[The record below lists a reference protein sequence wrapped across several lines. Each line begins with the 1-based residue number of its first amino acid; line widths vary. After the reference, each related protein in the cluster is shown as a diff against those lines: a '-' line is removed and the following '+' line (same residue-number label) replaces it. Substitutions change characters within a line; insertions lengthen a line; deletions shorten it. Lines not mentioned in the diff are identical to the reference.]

1 MNLVQI
7 KVTPERLEQSAKM
20 VIDSRTLLEQTHKDL
35 YQQTEYIASQWSGAT
50 SDRFYA
56 MFNDAKPLMFNIL
69 QELDKIA
76 KELRHSAEKF
86 READVLYGGNLA
98 DNSIEEGGMC
108 GKPKSDLEKAWDGL
122 YDGAGKGVGD
132 SWEGFKALGDGE
144 TWSDMWD
151 AVVNYD
157 ETLPAMWNAFSD
169 SFMNE
174 VWHGDV
180 ESGFRW
186 GSYLVTSVGLGLLG
200 GKGLDKV
207 SKIAR
212 GASLYKVTEAFPPR
226 LQPAFAGGGLT
237 AESVLSTLPSS
248 GHWGN
253 YLSSY
258 LMFARPHWRES
269 EKHAYDKYPNYKD
282 QVSFKDRKEVPY
294 ASKGSTRPDGFD
306 YDLNSSLEVKNYNL
320 TTERGKRSLINVLL
334 KQFEYRLKNLPEG
347 AEQIAFIDARGQ
359 NVSVQT
365 LKEIKEELSQRT
377 FGKLKVTIE
386 RD

>member
-1 MNLVQI
+1 MVQI
-7 KVTPERLEQSAKM
+7 KVTPEQLEQVAQRVRTARYDIESIHKQLYNQM
-20 VIDSRTLLEQTHKDL
+20 EDLCSR
-35 YQQTEYIASQWSGAT
+35 WSGAAAQ
-50 SDRFYA
+50 SFYY
-56 MFNDAKPLMFNIL
+56 MFNDSKPKVFVIINEM
-69 QELDKIA
+69 DKIA
-76 KELRHSAEKF
+76 DELIHSAAKF
-86 READVLYGGNLA
+86 REVDKLA
-98 DNSIEEGGMC
+98 VEIPIDEGAMC
-108 GKPKSDLEKAWDGL
+108 EKITSKSDLQKGWDGL
-122 YDGAGKGVGD
+122 YDGAGQGVGD
-132 SWEGFKALGDGE
+132 AIEGFKALGDGE
-144 TWSDMWD
+144 TWSNMWD
-151 AVVNYD
+151 AVVNYE

-169 SFMNE
+169 SFME
-174 VWHGDV
+174 DVWHGDV

-186 GSYLVTSVGLGLLG
+186 GSYLVTSVGLGFLG

-207 SKIAR
+207 STLAR
-212 GASLYKVTEAFPPR
+212 GAKFSKITQITPPR
-226 LQPAFAGGGLT
+226 LQPAFAGVGLT
-237 AESVLSTLPSS
+237 GEAVLSALPSS
-248 GHWGN
+248 GNWGN

-258 LMFARPHWRES
+258 FMFARPHWRES
-269 EKHAYDKYPNYKD
+269 EKHAYEKYPNYKD
-282 QVSFKDRKEVPY
+282 QVSFKDREEVPY

-306 YDLNSSLEVKNYNL
+306 HDLNSSLEVKNYNL